1 MAVVSTHAA
10 MMQSKPAISRLPGLM
25 TKRSMPFGAP
35 GSSTS
40 PAKLYTS
47 YFGSMSLRALTLA
60 RESRLGEL
68 GTAAGGGSFPG
79 GLESG
84 VLGAHRALRM
94 QGRMAVAPPRQKV
107 QAVLSALRIYL
118 CTRLQTSSISTCGL
132 VRRKEARPGALG
144 SSRSRPLNC
153 HPTAVSGDDDAESDE
168 PPEP

>member
-1 MAVVSTHAA
+1 MAVVSTHTA
-10 MMQSKPAISRLPGLM
+10 MMQSKPAISRLPGVM

-35 GSSTS
+35 GSSTP

-84 VLGAHRALRM
+84 VLGAHRALRR

-107 QAVLSALRIYL
+107 QAVLWGVENLPLRTPD
-118 CTRLQTSSISTCGL
+118 TR
-132 VRRKEARPGALG
+132 RYMY
-144 SSRSRPLNC
+144 N
-153 HPTAVSGDDDAESDE
+153 DD
-168 PPEP
+168 

>member
-68 GTAAGGGSFPG
+68 GTDAGGESFPG

-94 QGRMAVAPPRQKV
+94 QGRMAVAPRQKV
-107 QAVLSALRIYL
+107 QAVLWALRIYL
-118 CTRLQTSSISTCGL
+118 CTRLHT
-132 VRRKEARPGALG
+132 RRYMY
-144 SSRSRPLNC
+144 N
-153 HPTAVSGDDDAESDE
+153 DD
-168 PPEP
+168 